1 MADRLRA
8 KEKTDMQKLIRLVL
22 DTPLSS
28 KEPLVEVDGERS
40 LEEYKKA
47 PVDIKTRIV
56 LQMAADAMKGDSKA
70 RQDIFKYGG
79 FEPIKEQHLM
89 VETPVIIDDM
99 GADPATPVEG
109 AAVEGAVEGYVVDEV
124 YDDPEESGE

>member
-1 MADRLRA
+1 MADKLRA
-8 KEKTDMQKLIRLVL
+8 KEKADMQKLIRLVL
-22 DTPLSS
+22 DTPLSN

-56 LQMAADAMKGDSKA
+56 LQMAADAMKGDCKA

-79 FEPIKEQHLM
+79 FEPVKEQHLM
-89 VETPVIIDDM
+89 VDTPTIIDDM
-99 GADPATPVEG
+99 SNPGTPVES
-109 AAVEGAVEGYVVDEV
+109 AVEGYVVDEV